1 MVRRVFKKTSKSSKL
16 DALIEKY
23 NIPKE
28 FLSINR
34 KTVSRAVAI
43 GVFVALI
50 PMPMQMLLIVF
61 LLPIFR
67 FNAPIG
73 LLMCWLSN
81 PFTMPPIYYI
91 EYLTGNWLLMNEN
104 NLDVEMTLEWF
115 ESNLGNIF
123 IPLYTGTLFYAV
135 IFSITLYFSINYLW
149 IKSVHKEKHEK
160 RTKRELRK

>member
-1 MVRRVFKKTSKSSKL
+1 MVRKVFKKTSKSSKL

-23 NIPKE
+23 HIPKE

-43 GVFVALI
+43 GAFVAVI

-73 LLMCWLSN
+73 LFMVWLSN
-81 PFTMPPIYYI
+81 PLTMPFMYYI
-91 EYLTGNWLLMNEN
+91 EYITGNILLMRNSA
-104 NLDVEMTLEWF
+104 LDVEMSLEWF
-115 ESNLGNIF
+115 QQNMGNIV
-123 IPLYTGTLFYAV
+123 IPLYVGTFFYA
-135 IFSITLYFSINYLW
+135 ILLSTFLYILINYLW
-149 IKSVHKEKHEK
+149 IKSVHNEKKKK
-160 RTKRELRK
+160 RSHKKKH